1 MFLVIFEKPQVKHPE
16 SESQQGQHTPLV
28 VVSEPRGLVGASHHP
43 PNVYHGVARSGEEEE
58 ERRGGGREGPE
69 KNTSWVGAL
78 RVVVERVGFTFG
90 RS

>member
-43 PNVYHGVARSGEEEE
+43 PNVYHGVARSGGE
-58 ERRGGGREGPE
+58 ERRGGERGSR
-69 KNTSWVGAL
+69 KKHFWVGAL